1 MWPEGNCAGPLASG
15 RLCPLPARPGSGGA
29 LLVHSLFDVLAL
41 LAALAVFRWVPI
53 AAPAAPAQ
61 PWQSHPLYLALA
73 SLGATVG
80 AYLAGSANLWLT
92 GIDGLGRSIEGAL
105 AGGILAVEALK
116 ALAGLRGSTGLRF
129 VAPLAAAVVVGR
141 IGCFLA
147 GLEDMTYGT
156 ATSLPWGVDFGD
168 GIPRH
173 PVQLYESAAMAI
185 FLGAFLLA
193 ARRNNEFVLRTG
205 FYLFIGVYA
214 AQRFLWE
221 FLKPYG
227 TVLGPFNLFHLLSAA
242 LIVYAVVFARRELQW
257 TSQRSAPLR
266 A

>member
-1 MWPEGNCAGPLASG
+1 
-15 RLCPLPARPGSGGA
+15 
-29 LLVHSLFDVLAL
+29 VIIHSLFDVLAL
-41 LAALAVFRWVPI
+41 LAALALYCWVPI
-53 AAPAAPAQ
+53 AAPAAPGQ
-61 PWQSHPLYLALA
+61 PWQSHPLYLAVA
-73 SLGATVG
+73 SLGATIG

-92 GIDGLGRSIEGAL
+92 GVDGLARSIEGAL
-105 AGGILAVEALK
+105 AGGILGVEVLK
-116 ALAGLRGSTGLRF
+116 ASAGLRGSTGLRF
-129 VAPLAAAVVVGR
+129 VAPLAVAIAVGR
-141 IGCFLA
+141 IGCFVA
-147 GLEDMTYGT
+147 GLDDMTYGT
-156 ATSLPWGVDFGD
+156 PTSLPWGIDFGD

-185 FLGAFLLA
+185 FLVWFLRA
-193 ARRNNEFVLRTG
+193 ARGNQAFVLRAG

-242 LIVYAVVFARRELQW
+242 LILYAVVFARREMQW
-257 TSQRSAPLR
+257 TSQSSAPQS